1 MWLMLALNYSEP
13 SGKFNCEQQNTNHNT
28 MKNNMFKTVLW
39 ISLAAMVAACNP
51 AGETGDS
58 ASQSLDELRVQLSEK
73 QAQFKQLE
81 AEIEA
86 LSGRITEMD
95 TTDKPRRLVTLDTV
109 SLEDYRH
116 FVDFQAT
123 VQSDEVARISA
134 DIGGR
139 ITRLMIREGQ
149 MVQKGQLVA
158 KLDVETLQ
166 RQMEELETNLALATT
181 VYERQQKLWEQKIGS
196 EIQWIEA
203 KSNKERLEKAK
214 STLQA
219 NLAKASVYAPCNG
232 VVEIVNVKEGEFLA
246 PGVPMAM
253 IVNIKKIK
261 VVANLPESYI
271 GKVRRGDKVTIVFP
285 TLDKE
290 VNATISL
297 IGKTISEGNR
307 TFVVEAPV
315 QQMPDDLLKPNLLAR
330 MKINDFTQKDAV
342 IVKAELL
349 QQESNGKQFVFVK
362 SGSDTNAVAMKQFVE
377 VDQIFE
383 DKILIRS
390 GLKKGDVIIAEGARG
405 LSDNELISF

>member
-1 MWLMLALNYSEP
+1 
-13 SGKFNCEQQNTNHNT
+13 
-28 MKNNMFKTVLW
+28 MKNNKLTSLLW
-39 ISLAAMVAACNP
+39 IFLAALIVACKPTAEKAEP
-51 AGETGDS
+51 G
-58 ASQSLDELRVQLSEK
+58 SQSLDELRVQLSEK

-81 AEIEA
+81 AEIES
-86 LSGRITEMD
+86 LSARITELD
-95 TTDKPRRLVTLDTV
+95 TTDKPRRLVTLDTID
-109 SLEDYRH
+109 LEDYRH

-123 VQSDEVARISA
+123 VQSDEVARVSA
-134 DIGGR
+134 DMGGR
-139 ITRLMIREGQ
+139 ITKLLIREGQ

-158 KLDVETLQ
+158 RLDVETLQ

-232 VVEIVNVKEGEFLA
+232 VVEMVNVKEGEFLA

-271 GKVRRGDKVTIVFP
+271 GKVRRGDKVTIAFP
-285 TLDKE
+285 TLQKE
-290 VNATISL
+290 INATISL

-330 MKINDFTQKDAV
+330 MKINDFTQKGAV

-349 QQESNGKQFVFVK
+349 QQESNGKQFVFIK
-362 SGSDTNAVAMKQFVE
+362 SGPDTNAVATKQFVE

>member
-1 MWLMLALNYSEP
+1 
-13 SGKFNCEQQNTNHNT
+13 
-28 MKNNMFKTVLW
+28 MKNNMLKSVLW
-39 ISLAAMVAACNP
+39 LLLAALIVACKP
-51 AGETGDS
+51 S
-58 ASQSLDELRVQLSEK
+58 AEKAEPGSQSLDELRGQLSEK
-73 QAQFKQLE
+73 QGQFKQLE

-86 LSGRITEMD
+86 LSARITELD
-95 TTDKPRRLVTLDTV
+95 TTDKPRRLVTLDTID
-109 SLEDYRH
+109 LEDYKH

-123 VQSDEVARISA
+123 VQSDEVARVSA

-139 ITRLMIREGQ
+139 ITRLLIREGQ
-149 MVQKGQLVA
+149 MVQRGQLVA
-158 KLDVETLQ
+158 RLDVETLQ

-232 VVEIVNVKEGEFLA
+232 VVEVVNVKEGEFLA

-271 GKVRRGDKVTIVFP
+271 GKVRRGDKVTIAFP
-285 TLDKE
+285 TLQKE
-290 VNATISL
+290 INATISL

-330 MKINDFTQKDAV
+330 MKINDFTQKNAV

-362 SGSDTNAVAMKQFVE
+362 SGPDTNALATKKFVE